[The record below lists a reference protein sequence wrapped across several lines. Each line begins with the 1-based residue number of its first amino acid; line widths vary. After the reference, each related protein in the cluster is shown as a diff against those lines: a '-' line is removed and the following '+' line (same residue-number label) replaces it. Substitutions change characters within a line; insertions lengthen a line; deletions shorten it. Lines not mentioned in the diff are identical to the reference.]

1 MFSAQIRFDRP
12 RQYFRVKEMGRK
24 NPKAGDGKLA
34 RMIQREFASIHKR
47 FDETASKQDLA
58 PLREDLGI
66 LRRDTEEGL
75 RAVTGSL
82 KAIQEELKD
91 LKGMDA
97 ELTALRLRVARVER
111 KVGLTR

>member
-1 MFSAQIRFDRP
+1 MFSARIGFDRA
-12 RQYFRVKEMGRK
+12 RQYFRVKVMGRK
-24 NPKAGDGKLA
+24 NPNGGEYKLA
-34 RMIQREFASIHKR
+34 RMVQREFATIHKR

-75 RAVTGSL
+75 RAVTGAL

>member
-1 MFSAQIRFDRP
+1 MFSARIRFDRA
-12 RQYFRVKEMGRK
+12 RQYFRVKLMGRK
-24 NPKAGDGKLA
+24 NPKGGDGKLA
-34 RMIQREFASIHKR
+34 RMIQLEFALIHKR

-66 LRRDTEEGL
+66 LRRDTEEGH
-75 RAVTGSL
+75 RAVTGAL

-97 ELTALRLRVARVER
+97 EFTALRLRVARVER
-111 KVGLTR
+111 KVGLAR

>member
-1 MFSAQIRFDRP
+1 
-12 RQYFRVKEMGRK
+12 MGRK
-24 NPKAGDGKLA
+24 NPKGGDDKLA
-34 RMIQREFASIHKR
+34 RMIQRELALVHKR
-47 FDETASKQDLA
+47 FDETASKQDLV

-75 RAVTGSL
+75 RAVTGAL